1 MKKATIAFLILAGLS
16 AFILTSCNK
25 KPSRAAKESAV
36 ATPQDTVKAVAAASK
51 TDTQQVAAPAEAAAQ
66 PITGTPQVK
75 LETTL
80 GEIVIELNGAKAPK
94 TVANFLGYVNSGFY
108 NGTIFHRVI
117 KDFMIQGGGFSPAMV
132 EKTAKE
138 PIMNEA
144 DNGLKN
150 LRGTVAMART
160 PAPHS
165 ASAQFFI
172 NTVDNSF
179 LDFRA
184 KTDEGWGYC
193 VFGKVTKGLAVVD
206 AIAKVPTTT
215 NGMNS
220 DVPVTPV
227 IIKKVTVVKEPA
239 AKKAAKK

>member
-1 MKKATIAFLILAGLS
+1 MKKATLAFLILAGLS
-16 AFILTSCNK
+16 ACILTSCNK

-36 ATPQDTVKAVAAASK
+36 TTQPDTAKTAAAAPK
-51 TDTQQVAAPAEAAAQ
+51 TDTQQVAAPAEAVAQ
-66 PITGTPQVK
+66 PITTTPQVK
-75 LETTL
+75 LETSL
-80 GEIVIELNGAKAPK
+80 GEIVVQLDAAKAPK
-94 TVANFLGYVNSGFY
+94 TVANFLGYVTSGFY

-138 PIMNEA
+138 PITNEA

-150 LRGTVAMART
+150 LRGTLAMART

-172 NTVDNSF
+172 NLIDNSF

-184 KTDEGWGYC
+184 KTDDAWGYC
-193 VFGKVTKGLAVVD
+193 VFGKVTKGMAVVD
-206 AIAKVPTTT
+206 AIAKVQTTT

-227 IIKKVTVVKEPA
+227 IIKKASVVKEPT
-239 AKKAAKK
+239 AKKASK